1 MPFQPCPGILQLLLR
16 FTANG
21 QAVDNVLH
29 VDNGSGGIW
38 SSGNVQSIVD
48 YIATT
53 WWTTYIKPLLCANTT
68 LDYVQGTDLS
78 TQNSVQY
85 TNTLT
90 SGNAGTHTG
99 TTLPGSVTAAVRFFT
114 GIRSK
119 GVNGR
124 MFIPTLPSDKVTGNL
139 IDSTY
144 AGLWVTALNA
154 LKTQIPVLVSGA
166 ALAVLSRVV
175 NHARRT
181 TGIGR
186 IITLIQMVNLYVDVA
201 KRRLPQHKRKKRH
214 V

>member
-1 MPFQPCPGILQLLLR
+1 
-16 FTANG
+16 
-21 QAVDNVLH
+21 
-29 VDNGSGGIW
+29 
-38 SSGNVQSIVD
+38 
-48 YIATT
+48 
-53 WWTTYIKPLLCANTT
+53 
-68 LDYVQGTDLS
+68 
-78 TQNSVQY
+78 
-85 TNTLT
+85 
-90 SGNAGTHTG
+90 
-99 TTLPGSVTAAVRFFT
+99 
-114 GIRSK
+114 
-119 GVNGR
+119 